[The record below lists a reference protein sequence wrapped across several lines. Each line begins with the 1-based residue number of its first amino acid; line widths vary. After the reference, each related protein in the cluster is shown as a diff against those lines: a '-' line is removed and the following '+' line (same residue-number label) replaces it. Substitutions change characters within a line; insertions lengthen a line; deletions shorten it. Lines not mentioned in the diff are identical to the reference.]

1 MHGGEVTVSVGEGRV
16 DGDGFV
22 VASNGGSRISDFF
35 KSVAQIR
42 ISIGESGLNTNGF
55 AIMLQ
60 RLVKTPLLLQHRGQ
74 VAVGSR
80 EFGVYLEGLFVKTD
94 GFRNFSALTLDVS
107 LGERK
112 IGQGGEERVER
123 KAPSV
128 IEGGGLRRSWG
139 GIRLR
144 S

>member
-22 VASNGGSRISDFF
+22 VASNGRSRISDFF

-60 RLVKTPLLLQHRGQ
+60 RLVKTPLLLQHRSQ
-74 VAVGSR
+74 VAVSSR
-80 EFGVYLEGLFVKTD
+80 EFGVDLESLFVKTD
-94 GFRNFSALTLDVS
+94 GFRNFPTLTLDVS
-107 LGERK
+107 L
-112 IGQGGEERVER
+112 EERWEGEGKER
-123 KAPSV
+123 V
-128 IEGGGLRRSWG
+128 IEGGWLRVDWQ
-139 GIRLR
+139 GIRL
-144 S
+144 